1 MFNPLLSQ
9 AFSLMLFGMGGIFI
23 ILFVIYL
30 VVKLLNFAFPEKKAI
45 HRKINRA
52 TGEVISMDSK

>member
-30 VVKLLNFAFPEKKAI
+30 VVKLLNFAFPEKKVI

-52 TGEVISMDSK
+52 TGEVISMD